1 MVPTGDELRS
11 VLKSNLI
18 GGLSRRP
25 LGDYLSV
32 HKTPIGTLPRCA
44 VNRVSRS
51 DFSNRFVGAVRHQ
64 NPCVGRNAENALVLT
79 TSKRVDRPLKGHS
92 LHAIQNR
99 LHLDLDPLDLRQDA
113 RACGLEETRLQ
124 RGRDRVRL
132 RKEFGGEPHG
142 ANTIYEHKFVS
153 MPNAGVLDK
162 GFWNAANLA
171 WGAGL
176 GSSGVTRAQP

>member
-1 MVPTGDELRS
+1 MVCKFATQHFRRIDLYKDARPPVVHAILIKEPVRS
-11 VLKSNLI
+11 
-18 GGLSRRP
+18 P
-25 LGDYLSV
+25 SV
-32 HKTPIGTLPRCA
+32 AK
-44 VNRVSRS
+44 
-51 DFSNRFVGAVRHQ
+51 
-64 NPCVGRNAENALVLT
+64 NARMTA
-79 TSKRVDRPLKGHS
+79 TSIWVDRPLKGHS

-99 LHLDLDPLDLRQDA
+99 LHLDLDPLDLGQNA

>member
-1 MVPTGDELRS
+1 MVCQLATQHFRRIDFHEDARPPGVYAILIKKPVRAPS
-11 VLKSNLI
+11 VTEDALMLT
-18 GGLSRRP
+18 
-25 LGDYLSV
+25 
-32 HKTPIGTLPRCA
+32 TPI
-44 VNRVSRS
+44 
-51 DFSNRFVGAVRHQ
+51 
-64 NPCVGRNAENALVLT
+64 
-79 TSKRVDRPLKGHS
+79 RVDTPLERHS

-99 LHLDLDPLDLRQDA
+99 LHLDLDPLDLRQNA

-124 RGRDRVRL
+124 RSGNRIRL